1 MKVKYAGLFL
11 CIAAAV
17 LLLFA
22 GCEQHEHTF
31 GEWTTAKPAT
41 CSATGEEVRSCSC
54 GAQET
59 KAIEMIAHNFA
70 AATCTAPK
78 TCTAC
83 KATEGAAKGHTF
95 SAATCTAPK
104 TCTVCNATEGAA
116 KGHTFS
122 AATCS
127 APKKCSTCGLTE
139 GTVID
144 HKYVDGKCS
153 MCKAADPKVQQKDD
167 ASYAYSYLMIVEG
180 YCDLISQQLY
190 DAWYFAIYKAD
201 DYTTASSMITAFS
214 KRVGISTD
222 LVTEAVDSYLTSAGY
237 GTSDIYRRAALS
249 TNGGAI
255 YVVKYA
261 MTKGGQYDN
270 AKKALASAKDY
281 FQKLNSSYA
290 SVNAYSEISSY
301 YSAANAYLDFCIS
314 PSGSFSTLS
323 STLSTFR
330 NNCADYRNKCDLYF

>member
-1 MKVKYAGLFL
+1 MKVKHAGLFL

-22 GCEQHEHTF
+22 GCDQHEHTF
-31 GEWTTAKPAT
+31 GEWTTTKAAT
-41 CSATGEEVRSCSC
+41 CSAAGEEVRSCSC

-59 KAIEMIAHNFA
+59 NAIEMIAHNFA
-70 AATCTAPK
+70 
-78 TCTAC
+78 
-83 KATEGAAKGHTF
+83 
-95 SAATCTAPK
+95 AATCTAPK

-261 MTKGGQYDN
+261 MTKGGHYDN
-270 AKKALASAKDY
+270 AKEALASAKEY

-330 NNCADYRNKCDLYF
+330 TNCADYRNKCDLYF